1 MVGEISGQYQPQD
14 KAGLKKQVWNS
25 IKVTWA
31 LCTIFFQIHI

>member
-14 KAGLKKQVWNS
+14 KGLKKKVWNS

-31 LCTIFFQIHI
+31 LCTIFFHIHI